1 MKMLM
6 ASERVTVKQS
16 VNQNEFFPWDQQANV
31 IEYCEQTG
39 IAVQAYV
46 LLTQDKKL
54 DDPIGAVVAPK
65 YQEMPAR
72 VVLRRVLP

>member
-1 MKMLM
+1 MLV

-16 VNQNEFFPWDQQANV
+16 VNQNEFFPWDQQAMV
-31 IEYCEQTG
+31 VEYCEHTE
-39 IAVQAYV
+39 IPVQAYI

-54 DDPIGAVVAPK
+54 YDPIGAEVAPK
-65 YQEMPAR
+65 YQKMPAR